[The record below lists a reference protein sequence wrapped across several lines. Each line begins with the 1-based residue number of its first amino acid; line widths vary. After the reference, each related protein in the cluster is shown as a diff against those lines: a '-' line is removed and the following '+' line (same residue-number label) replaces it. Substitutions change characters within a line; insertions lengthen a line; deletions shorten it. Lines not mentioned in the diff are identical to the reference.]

1 MKTIETTRKRFS
13 NASLEALLNTAFET
27 LLSHIKLKAEQLG
40 RSNLPRL
47 INDSMKSYWEAWHHE
62 YQALIDTINTTLQ
75 CQVTC
80 FEVVENDRLATDTI
94 RDLEHKLSD
103 AEHESIPIENEVKN
117 TTPPNNRRS
126 ILKARICICLV
137 ACFDTLLNCK
147 YFQLLGNTY
156 AEAVGIGIFF
166 AAVLVIFAHLTPK
179 IILRFGK
186 TVRQQKI
193 IATLILAFMTVVFWF
208 LACLRS
214 DYLNANGTSGVH
226 YSPWFF
232 TILSLFLFAVAVFA
246 YLFLMPSKAD
256 TEAIERY
263 NSLVARQQ
271 HCNCT
276 ISDLTAQI
284 NTARKAKSDFRVD
297 NSSIVLYGN
306 MLEKQAINQAKKGYA
321 TMKDELLRFRTDHA
335 KPDCFDD
342 EYPFNF
348 NRNFDQID

>member
-1 MKTIETTRKRFS
+1 MKAIEPTIRKRFR
-13 NASLEALLNTAFET
+13 NASLEALLNTAFEN
-27 LLSHIKLKAEQLG
+27 LLARIKLKAEQLG
-40 RSNLPRL
+40 RNNLPRL
-47 INDSMKSYWEAWHHE
+47 IGDNMKSYFETFHYE
-62 YQALIDTINTTLQ
+62 YQILVDKINTELQ
-75 CQVTC
+75 SQVTC
-80 FEVVENDRLATDTI
+80 FEVVENDRIANDTI

-103 AEHESIPIENEVKN
+103 AEHELIPMENEVKN
-117 TTPPNNRRS
+117 TPAPNNRHS
-126 ILKARICICLV
+126 VLKARICICLV

-156 AEAVGIGIFF
+156 LESIGIGMFF
-166 AAVLVIFAHLTPK
+166 ACVLVIFAHLTPR
-179 IILRFGK
+179 IIGMGR
-186 TVRQQKI
+186 TMRQQKI
-193 IATLILAFMTVVFWF
+193 IAALIFAFMTVVFWY

-246 YLFLMPSKAD
+246 YLFLMPTKAD
-256 TEAIERY
+256 RQAVERY
-263 NSLVARQQ
+263 NDLLSCQQ
-271 HCNCT
+271 CAKDKVSNLSAE
-276 ISDLTAQI
+276 IANSRI
-284 NTARKAKSDFRVD
+284 AKSEFRID

-306 MLEKQAINQAKKGYA
+306 MLEKQVISRSKMGFA
-321 TMKDELLRFRTDHA
+321 TMKDEMLRYRADHA